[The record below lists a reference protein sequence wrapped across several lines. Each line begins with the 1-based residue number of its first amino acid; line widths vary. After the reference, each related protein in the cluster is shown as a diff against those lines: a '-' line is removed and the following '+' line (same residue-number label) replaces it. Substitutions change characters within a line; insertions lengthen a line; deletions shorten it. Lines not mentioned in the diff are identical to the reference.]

1 MPSTLE
7 LKKRIGSVK
16 NTKQI
21 TKAMEMVA
29 ASKLKRAQEDAI
41 KSKPYYNSIVEVL
54 EKLSKATKVSKNQ
67 FYVINKSQDVLLFII
82 SSDRGLAGPYNANVL
97 SYAAKHIAENE
108 DTKFKVVAIGRK
120 SAQFLAQLKGNFEL
134 IAEFEGFGEKIDE
147 GKLLPIL
154 SLATKKFLDA
164 EVGEVQF
171 IFTEFISSLKQE
183 PSFSKVLPI
192 KFNIEDDEPFYKPIL
207 EPSAKTLLA
216 WTTKKFV
223 ETVILQKLYEAA
235 ASEHSSRMFAMK
247 NASDNASDLI
257 DDLTLAMNSARQ
269 AAITQELAEISAG
282 AAAVS

>member
-29 ASKLKRAQEDAI
+29 ASKLKRAQEDAL
-41 KSKPYYNSIVEVL
+41 KSKPYYNSITEVI
-54 EKLSKATKVSKNQ
+54 EKLVKATKISKNK
-67 FYVINKSQDVLLFII
+67 FYVANKSEEVLLFII
-82 SSDRGLAGPYNANVL
+82 SSDRGLAGAYNTNVL
-97 SYAAKHIAENE
+97 NYAKKYLSANK
-108 DTKFKVVAIGRK
+108 DTKFKIVAIGRK
-120 SAQFLAQLKGNFEL
+120 AAQYIARLDGNFEL
-134 IAEFEGFGEKIDE
+134 EAEFEGFGEKINED
-147 GKLLPIL
+147 KLMPIL
-154 SLATKKFLDA
+154 SLATDKFLSG
-164 EVGEVQF
+164 EVGSVGF

-183 PSFSKVLPI
+183 PSLSKALPI
-192 KFNIEDDEPFYKPIL
+192 EFNIEDDEPFYKPIL
-207 EPSAKTLLA
+207 EPSAKALLDWA
-216 WTTKKFV
+216 TKKFV
-223 ETVILQKLYEAA
+223 ETTILQKLYEAA

-282 AAAVS
+282 SAAVS